1 MYDTTS
7 ELLAEIAAGEDAYLE
22 FKEVVFRGN
31 SPQFT
36 GERARAS
43 EGIARVFCSFANTEG
58 GVLIFGVNDSR
69 EIVGVDPHK
78 ADLLEQWVVNISQHN
93 CEPPVYIIPD
103 WKQLADA
110 SETTHLCLKVAVP
123 KSPYVHR
130 TSGGRWMT
138 PIGSHKQDLR
148 PDQLARLLERRQMGQ
163 PFEERAIPT
172 VDLSALDMNL
182 FGDYCQHRFGPEDSI
197 EASWAEFRLVNL
209 NLAARLDNGQVAPT
223 VVGLLLLGRAPITTY
238 LPGAFVQCVLYR
250 GHVADANAQLDS
262 KLFEGPV
269 PEQIVEA
276 TRFVE
281 RYIPVAAEKT
291 HEGRLDHPAFSLR
304 AVHEAIVNAVVHRD
318 YQLSGSNVR
327 VMVFDDRIEI
337 SNPGGLHNTL
347 RPENLFAGAQPYRRN
362 QALTGFL
369 RDYESPITG
378 RALMESRGE
387 GFLMLVR
394 ETRILGGEVE
404 LLPQTET
411 LKLILRRA
419 KSKRALYA
427 GRATTTT
434 GAQ

>member
-1 MYDTTS
+1 MYDTMS
-7 ELLAEIAAGEDAYLE
+7 ELLAEITAGEDAYLE
-22 FKEVVFRGN
+22 FKEVVFKGN
-31 SPQFT
+31 SPRFT
-36 GERARAS
+36 SEKTRAPEA
-43 EGIARVFCSFANTEG
+43 IARVLCSFANAEG
-58 GVLIFGVNDSR
+58 GVLIFGIDDNR
-69 EIVGVDPHK
+69 EVVGVDPHK
-78 ADLLEQWVVNISQHN
+78 ADLLEQWVVNVSQNN

-103 WKQLADA
+103 WKQLPDA
-110 SETTHLCLKVAVP
+110 SGTVHHCLKVDVS

-138 PIGSHKQDLR
+138 RIGSHKQDLR
-148 PDQLARLLERRQMGQ
+148 PDQLARLLERRQMGK
-163 PFEERAIPT
+163 PFEERT
-172 VDLSALDMNL
+172 VRTVGLSALDLNL
-182 FGDYCQHRFGPEDSI
+182 FEGYCRRRFSPEDTI
-197 EASWAEFRLVNL
+197 EGPRLEFRLINL
-209 NLAARLDNGQVAPT
+209 KLAERLDGGPVVPT
-223 VVGLLLLGRAPITTY
+223 VVGLLLFGRAPITTY

-250 GHVADANAQLDS
+250 SVIADANAQLDS

-269 PEQIVEA
+269 PEQIVQA

-291 HEGRLDHPAFSLR
+291 HEGRLDRPAFSLR

-327 VMVFDDRIEI
+327 VLVFDDRIEI

-362 QALTGFL
+362 QALAGFL

-394 ETRILGGEVE
+394 ETRALGGDVE
-404 LLPQTET
+404 LIPQPGA

-419 KSKRALYA
+419 KDETVK
-427 GRATTTT
+427 
-434 GAQ
+434 

>member
-1 MYDTTS
+1 MYDSTA
-7 ELLAEIAAGEDAYLE
+7 ELMAEIAAGEDTYLE
-22 FKEVVFRGN
+22 LKEVVFRGN
-31 SPQFT
+31 QPRFADAKT
-36 GERARAS
+36 RAT
-43 EGIARVFCSFANTEG
+43 EFIAQRLCCLANTEG
-58 GVLIFGVNDSR
+58 GVIVFGINKRQEV
-69 EIVGVDPHK
+69 VGVAPDK
-78 ADLLEQWVVNISQHN
+78 MDLLEQWVVNISQNN

-103 WKQLADA
+103 RRLLPNA
-110 SETTHLCLKVAVP
+110 EGTELLCLKVDVP

-138 PIGSHKQDLR
+138 RIGSHCRDLR
-148 PDQLARLLERRQMGQ
+148 PDQLARLLERRQMGK
-163 PFEERAIPT
+163 PFEERTVPT

-182 FGDYCQHRFGPEDSI
+182 FEDYCQRRFGPEDNI
-197 EASWAEFRLVNL
+197 EGPGLGFRLVNL
-209 NLAARLDNGQVAPT
+209 KLAARLDSGQVVPT
-223 VVGLLLLGRAPITTY
+223 VVGLLLFGRPPITTC

-250 GHVADANAQLDS
+250 GCVADANAQLDS

-291 HEGRLDHPAFSLR
+291 HEGRLDRPAFSLR
-304 AVHEAIVNAVVHRD
+304 AAHEAIVNAVVHRD

-327 VMVFDDRIEI
+327 VLVFDDRIEI

-362 QALTGFL
+362 QALAGFL

-394 ETRILGGEVE
+394 ETRALGGDVE
-404 LLPQTET
+404 LFPQPEA

-419 KSKRALYA
+419 KSKKVEA
-427 GRATTTT
+427 
-434 GAQ
+434 